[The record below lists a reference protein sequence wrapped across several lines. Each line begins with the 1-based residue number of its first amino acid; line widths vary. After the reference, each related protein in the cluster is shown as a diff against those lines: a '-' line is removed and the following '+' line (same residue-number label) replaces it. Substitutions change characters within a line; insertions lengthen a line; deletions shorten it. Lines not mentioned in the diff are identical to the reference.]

1 VLSLERPLAYSVKLL
16 RALIGGLAAAAL
28 WRLTAV
34 FMVYFFTNL
43 SMVNVLYGSL
53 ASIIVVLLSLEIAF
67 VILLLG
73 AQVIADLEASVT
85 AGLPWYEQPPMGR
98 RAECRGS

>member
-85 AGLPWYEQPPMGR
+85 AGLPWYEKPPTGR